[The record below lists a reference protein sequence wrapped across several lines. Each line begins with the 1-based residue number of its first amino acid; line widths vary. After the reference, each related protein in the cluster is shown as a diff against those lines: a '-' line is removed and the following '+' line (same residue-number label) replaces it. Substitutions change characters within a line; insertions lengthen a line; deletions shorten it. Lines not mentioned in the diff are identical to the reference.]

1 MRFWQ
6 NIIIV
11 AVLLATDSLGGQDL
25 SIHHGLNGEAL
36 LQVNAEEGS
45 TYRLE
50 KSSDWS
56 EWFSDSDPWV
66 ETKTFKIVSNEQTSL
81 FYRLQT
87 WATTD
92 DPIIVGLLGD
102 STVVDFSFWDGTFGG
117 WGEGLPDYLGPDVR
131 IANMAQPGESTRT
144 FLETSWRV
152 KNLELVS
159 PDFVLIQY
167 GMIDEIA
174 SEPEKLTTFEAYESN
189 LETLVQLVRDFGGTP
204 ILITPPAKRAYGP
217 DGKVVAW
224 LNERSAIMLSVA
236 ERLHCPSVDL
246 NSLTRDYFNEKGN
259 VATREMTTDDR
270 LHYKLT
276 GAQVLAGMV
285 AANFPGILKPYLD
298 LEAVENRP

>member
-1 MRFWQ
+1 MRFWR
-6 NIIIV
+6 NTIIV
-11 AVLLATDSLGGQDL
+11 AALLASGSLLGQDL
-25 SIHHGLNGEAL
+25 SIHHGLNGEVL
-36 LQVNAEEGS
+36 IEVGEREGV

-50 KSSDWS
+50 KSSNWK

-66 ETKTFKIVSNEQTSL
+66 ETKAFKIDSHGSEAL

-87 WATTD
+87 WETTD

-117 WGEGLPDYLGPDVR
+117 WGEGLPDYIGPDVR

-152 KNLELVS
+152 KNLQLVS

-174 SEPEKLTTFEAYESN
+174 SEPEKLTTFEAYEEN
-189 LETLVQLVRDFGGTP
+189 LETLIQLVRNFGGTP

-217 DGKVVAW
+217 DGKVVDW
-224 LNERSAIMLSVA
+224 LSERSAIVLKVA
-236 ERLHCPSVDL
+236 SRLHCPSVDL
-246 NSLTRDYFNEKGN
+246 NSMTRDYFNEKGN
-259 VATREMTTDDR
+259 SATRELTTDDR
-270 LHYKLT
+270 LHYKIT

-285 AANFPGILKPYLD
+285 AASFPGILTPYLNSKTV
-298 LEAVENRP
+298 ANRP